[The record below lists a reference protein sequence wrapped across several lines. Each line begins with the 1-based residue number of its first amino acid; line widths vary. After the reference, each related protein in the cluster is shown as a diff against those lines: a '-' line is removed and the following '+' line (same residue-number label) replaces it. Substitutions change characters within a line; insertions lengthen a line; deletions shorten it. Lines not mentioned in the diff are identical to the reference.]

1 MRLGK
6 GEVRAST
13 TLCNKANQVANDCNG
28 LRAAVCP
35 KCSGWRVRAQGD
47 HWGVCSESSGFDW
60 EGLPFLAISQI
71 LKMDQLHRIAEGALR
86 RRPASHSQCTIR
98 VASERRG
105 SSTLCGLNFLNRRD
119 IGSDPELLGQTF
131 DIFFVGL
138 AVFHRQ
144 ELFGIGTSGTT
155 QFICGFRG
163 SCNDR
168 WRCTTA
174 SCGLHP
180 KTRHGGIRDTW
191 RRHDAGQF
199 RQVQGPYIRCPTCA
213 VREYLETLDDPDS
226 SGSCPAQHDG
236 ALYAFCDQNLP
247 RHCQPF

>member
-1 MRLGK
+1 MSKTQRTASSSPRRSLGCLQRKFGFRLG
-6 GEVRAST
+6 RS
-13 TLCNKANQVANDCNG
+13 
-28 LRAAVCP
+28 AVL
-35 KCSGWRVRAQGD
+35 G
-47 HWGVCSESSGFDW
+47 HFE
-60 EGLPFLAISQI
+60 I
-71 LKMDQLHRIAEGALR
+71 LKMDQLYRIAESALR
-86 RRPASHSQCTIR
+86 RRPGSHSQCTIR

-105 SSTLCGLNFLNRRD
+105 SSTLCGLNFLNRHD
-119 IGSDPELLGQTF
+119 IGSDPEFLGQTF
-131 DIFFVGL
+131 DIFFVGFT
-138 AVFHRQ
+138 VFHRQ

-199 RQVQGPYIRCPTCA
+199 RQVQGPYIRCPNPCRT
-213 VREYLETLDDPDS
+213 
-226 SGSCPAQHDG
+226 
-236 ALYAFCDQNLP
+236 
-247 RHCQPF
+247 